1 MIAFIDKYRDR
12 FGVEPVCRTLQ
23 DHLAQ
28 GFITSRGY
36 RAAKRRPPSARSVE
50 DEQLIPIL
58 RQLHA
63 ASYGVYGYRKM
74 WKAMRR
80 QGWEIGRDH
89 TARLMQAAGLQ
100 GVRRG
105 RKPATTTPAS
115 KRGQDARP
123 DLVQRDFHPIGPG
136 RLWLA
141 DITYVRVVDGFAYTA
156 FITDA
161 YSRKIVGWA
170 VSSSL
175 HTQSLPLSALEHALL
190 TTGATRDRRGGLVH
204 HSDRGSQYVSLAY
217 SDALIAS
224 GISASVGTVGDSYDN
239 AMAETVNGSYKAEL
253 IHARRVWPSVQA
265 VEIATLEWVGWWNHQ
280 RLHTSLDYHTPAEVE
295 AAYNQHHAPAP
306 VGE

>member
-12 FGVEPVCRTLQ
+12 FGVEPICRTLRA
-23 DHLAQ
+23 HLAG

-36 RAAKRRPPSARSVE
+36 RAAQARPKSARQLR
-50 DEQLIPIL
+50 DEQLIPVVEDIYA
-58 RQLHA
+58 RN
-63 ASYGVYGYRKM
+63 YGVYGYRKLYR
-74 WKAMRR
+74 AMRR
-80 QGWEIGRDH
+80 QGWDVGRDQV
-89 TARLMQAAGLQ
+89 ARLMKLAGLQ

-115 KRGQDARP
+115 RRSQDARP
-123 DLVQRDFHPIGPG
+123 DLVQRNFHPAGPG

-141 DITYVRVVDGFAYTA
+141 DITYVRVVGGFAYTA

-175 HTQSLPLSALEHALL
+175 HTQSLPLTALEHALL
-190 TTGATRDRRGGLVH
+190 TTGATRDSGGGLIH

-239 AMAETVNGSYKAEL
+239 AMAETVNGLYKAEL

-295 AAYNQHHAPAP
+295 AAYNQQHAPAP